1 MARLVRKFVLAAV
14 VAAWIA
20 PMVGCGS
27 GKDESKPNPDMKIP
41 DIPPGGKDTK
51 GTPGQKK

>member
-1 MARLVRKFVLAAV
+1 MARLVRTFV
-14 VAAWIA
+14 VAAIVAAGIA
-20 PMVGCGS
+20 PAVGCGG

-51 GTPGQKK
+51 GLPGQKK